1 MPCRKNTIGDHLI
14 LPSHQCIY
22 CNGITMVGY
31 NSQYRTISR
40 KYFSNSVD
48 FGLYV
53 VLGQVDWL
61 PCYCITSSEYA
72 WRWILGKFYNYYC
85 GTDCTCRVY
94 CIVFVW
100 LFCRVGEWWFL
111 FWPART
117 RRNHSESPV
126 FISPH
131 CGVRTISVSASQV
144 TNYPQS
150 ERQLFTF
157 FTTVLFNS
165 NRQIL
170 PTTQIF
176 HRSDMVRNI

>member
-1 MPCRKNTIGDHLI
+1 MPCRKSTIGDHLI

-85 GTDCTCRVY
+85 GTDCTYRVY
-94 CIVFVW
+94 CNSLCMIVLQGRRMMIFV
-100 LFCRVGEWWFL
+100 LTSPDPQEP
-111 FWPART
+111 FWVSCVYLT
-117 RRNHSESPV
+117 SLWCQDNLCVCLTSDKLSPV
-126 FISPH
+126 WEATLYILYYSIIQFQPANI
-131 CGVRTISVSASQV
+131 
-144 TNYPQS
+144 TNYPNLS
-150 ERQLFTF
+150 
-157 FTTVLFNS
+157 
-165 NRQIL
+165 
-170 PTTQIF
+170 
-176 HRSDMVRNI
+176 